1 MTRTYL
7 LPYSDID
14 GGVDS
19 TAIAVMAAASS
30 PTRLAARSPTRLA
43 ARSPTRV
50 AGGSAT
56 LHGYVSITASKSLS
70 EILSFSSAF
79 FFSFAPV
86 SAKSLINLRTFAL
99 SMNV

>member
-1 MTRTYL
+1 MTRAYL
-7 LPYSDID
+7 LPYNNID
-14 GGVDS
+14 GGDDS
-19 TAIAVMAAASS
+19 TVIAVMAPAS
-30 PTRLAARSPTRLA
+30 
-43 ARSPTRV
+43 SPTRV

-86 SAKSLINLRTFAL
+86 SGQKFNQFKDVCLVNECLKR
-99 SMNV
+99 

>member
-1 MTRTYL
+1 MTRAYL
-7 LPYSDID
+7 LPYNNID
-14 GGVDS
+14 GGDDS
-19 TAIAVMAAASS
+19 TVIAVMAPAS
-30 PTRLAARSPTRLA
+30 
-43 ARSPTRV
+43 SPTRV

-79 FFSFAPV
+79 FSSSFAPV